1 MKVTITII
9 FLFLASSICTA
20 QNSSKQSTQ
29 ITNIYEMFDF
39 VHKCL
44 YRGSA
49 EQKESLSK
57 LKGRLA
63 NQYFTQ
69 KERRTLNSRGELLLS
84 KIQSTLADDSYSYGF
99 QYCRLPLEKEQT
111 DSTFVWYNKD
121 KTATAY
127 FTMEM
132 EDGIL
137 RLFELEVEM
146 ITDVSH
152 RKKIETQRCTNLT
165 YGPVVRGKR
174 KGISELKLN
183 DPVLVYNEDTDY
195 WREAIYKGKAE
206 NGLYQIEFY
215 NQYKKSVKQIVPIEV
230 LVNDRAYH
238 FLNNEYKLVFIEEV
252 NNKKLTISSYEFKDI
267 VDRKDLYYSIDA
279 NVPVNYDNR
288 LFLRN

>member
-1 MKVTITII
+1 
-9 FLFLASSICTA
+9 
-20 QNSSKQSTQ
+20 
-29 ITNIYEMFDF
+29 
-39 VHKCL
+39 
-44 YRGSA
+44 
-49 EQKESLSK
+49 
-57 LKGRLA
+57 
-63 NQYFTQ
+63 
-69 KERRTLNSRGELLLS
+69 
-84 KIQSTLADDSYSYGF
+84 
-99 QYCRLPLEKEQT
+99 
-111 DSTFVWYNKD
+111 
-121 KTATAY
+121 
-127 FTMEM
+127 
-132 EDGIL
+132 
-137 RLFELEVEM
+137 
-146 ITDVSH
+146 TDVSH